1 VRRTRTAGLARSV
14 SKKSCSP
21 DNTACEGLFGTLKT
35 ELIYPRNWQNV
46 ALEALINQIGRY
58 IRWYNERRIKLSL
71 VSMVTAADGFV
82 RRDGQAA

>member
-1 VRRTRTAGLARSV
+1 VSRRVARPITQRAKAFS
-14 SKKSCSP
+14 
-21 DNTACEGLFGTLKT
+21 GTLKT